1 MTHTLAKDLAL
12 LYSRGFGTSLEDQE
26 DESGH
31 ATSQNDRGTGMGEG
45 EGINDVSDQII
56 DEDQLLGD
64 SAKVKIQ
71 LLTIP
76 LSCLCT
82 KFVLFNTF
90 LFDSHSQ
97 VKNKMPTQKS
107 QTRMRKGLKWSRIL
121 QLIRLA

>member
-12 LYSRGFGTSLEDQE
+12 LYSRGFGTSLEDQV

-31 ATSQNDRGTGMGEG
+31 ATSENARGTGMGEG

-71 LLTIP
+71 LLTTP
-76 LSCLCT
+76 FDALYL
-82 KFVLFNTF
+82 FVLSNTF
-90 LFDSHSQ
+90 CL
-97 VKNKMPTQKS
+97 
-107 QTRMRKGLKWSRIL
+107 IL
-121 QLIRLA
+121 SARRRTKCLHRSSKKE